1 MKWRFQQNIQRNAV
15 TTGGDGDGGRDTD
28 GDGEWNKIIS
38 LQILL

>member
-1 MKWRFQQNIQRNAV
+1 MLLPR
-15 TTGGDGDGGRDTD
+15 GGGDGGRDTD

>member
-15 TTGGDGDGGRDTD
+15 TTGGGGDTD